1 MPRSGEAT
9 RTRIL
14 DAAEALIMGHGLAG
28 TSIDMVLEKAAITKG
43 AFFYHFKSKS
53 ALARTLV
60 ERYAAQEEILLDE
73 RLRRAERLSRDP
85 LQQILILIGLFL
97 EQTDQLAEPGAGCL
111 IASYVYQFEEL
122 DQEIREIAAESML
135 RWRQRLGDKFEEV
148 MAKYSPRFPVTAQE
162 LADNFVS
169 AFEGGFVMLRVLRE
183 PKQLSQQ
190 LAHYRNYI
198 ELLFS
203 PAQYG

>member
-28 TSIDMVLEKAAITKG
+28 TSIDMVLEKAASTKG

-53 ALARTLV
+53 ALAKALV
-60 ERYAAQEEILLDE
+60 ERYANQEEALLNE
-73 RLRRAERLSRDP
+73 RLKRAEKLSRDP
-85 LQQILILIGLFL
+85 LQQVLILIGLFQEIA
-97 EQTDQLAEPGAGCL
+97 EQLVEPGSGCL
-111 IASYVYQFEEL
+111 IASYVYQFEEI
-122 DQEIREIAAESML
+122 DQEIREITVQSML

-148 MAKYSPRFPVTAQE
+148 MAKYPPRFPVTAQE
-162 LADNFVS
+162 LADGFAS
-169 AFEGGFVMLRVLRE
+169 AFEGGFVMVRVLRE
-183 PKQLSQQ
+183 PKQLNQQ

-203 PAQYG
+203 PTL

>member
-14 DAAEALIMGHGLAG
+14 DAAETLIMGHGLAG

-53 ALARTLV
+53 ALARALV
-60 ERYAAQEEILLDE
+60 ERYAAQEETLLDE
-73 RLRRAERLSRDP
+73 RLKRAERLSRDP
-85 LQQILILIGLFL
+85 LQQVLILIGLFL
-97 EQTDQLAEPGAGCL
+97 EQTDQLVEPGAGCL

-122 DQEIREIAAESML
+122 DKEIREIAAQSML

-148 MAKYSPRFPVTAQE
+148 MAKYPPRFPVTAQD

-169 AFEGGFVMLRVLRE
+169 AFEGGFVMVRVLRE
-183 PKQLSQQ
+183 PRQLSQQ
-190 LAHYRNYI
+190 LAQYRNYI

-203 PAQYG
+203 PAQ